1 MNFSLSGTE
10 EAEII
15 INPEDLPNFR
25 LAKDSDAA
33 EDAALAKQTPMEVA
47 TNFLVEL
54 QAGLKKRKPDDL
66 LYLYDRKFNKIC
78 ETVFKNTTWPT
89 AQEIEQSSEDLE
101 FDIDT
106 QYLYGELCYRHVYAR
121 INNFGPEVRLQ
132 SFENYLGLFDTVLNS
147 KDDFALPVPWI
158 WDILDE
164 FLYQFQAFCQYRAKM
179 KDDDPALEVLLE
191 DLDNVWTLDRVS
203 EVFKKFIEKSQVIKG
218 GKLVEVTPQT
228 KTLQY
233 FGYFSIICACRL
245 NVLVCDYEGALKVI
259 EPIEFNKLHIFAKA
273 FPALITLFY
282 YAGFAYLMSKRYR
295 ESVKLFEIIL
305 SCFIKYKQFY
315 SK

>member
-1 MNFSLSGTE
+1 MNLSLSTTE

-25 LAKDSDAA
+25 LAKDSDAV
-33 EDAALAKQTPMEVA
+33 EDAALKEQTPMEVA
-47 TNFLVEL
+47 KNFLVEL
-54 QAGLKKRKPDDL
+54 ERGLKKKKPDDL

-78 ETVFKNTTWPT
+78 ETVFKSTTWPT
-89 AQEIEQSSEDLE
+89 AQEIEQAEEDLE

-106 QYLYGELCYRHVYAR
+106 QYLYAELCYRHIYAR
-121 INNFGPEVRLQ
+121 INTFGADVRLR
-132 SFENYLGLFDTVLNS
+132 SFENYLNLFDAILNS
-147 KDDFALPVPWI
+147 KDDIALPVPWI

-164 FLYQFQAFCQYRAKM
+164 FLYQYQAFCQYRAKM
-179 KDDDPALEVLLE
+179 KEGDEHLEVLLD
-191 DLDNVWTLDRVS
+191 DLDNVWTLDRVTD
-203 EVFKKFIEKSQVIKG
+203 VFKKFIEKSKVIKN
-218 GKLVEVTPQT
+218 GKLEDLAPQN

-233 FGYFSIICACRL
+233 FGYFSIVCLCRL
-245 NVLVCDYEGALKVI
+245 YVLVTEYDNALKAI
-259 EPIEFNKLHIFAKA
+259 ESIEFKKLNIFAKA
-273 FPALITLFY
+273 FPCLITLFY

-295 ESVKLFEIIL
+295 ESVKLFEVIL